1 MGNTKACIFF
11 QIILFLC
18 KIGDKLGGGVCLSN
32 LLEKKKELCKVY
44 FAVKV
49 RD

>member
-1 MGNTKACIFF
+1 MGNTKECIFF
-11 QIILFLC
+11 HIILFLC
-18 KIGDKLGGGVCLSN
+18 NIGDKLAVGVCLSN
-32 LLEKKKELCKVY
+32 LLEKKTELCKVY